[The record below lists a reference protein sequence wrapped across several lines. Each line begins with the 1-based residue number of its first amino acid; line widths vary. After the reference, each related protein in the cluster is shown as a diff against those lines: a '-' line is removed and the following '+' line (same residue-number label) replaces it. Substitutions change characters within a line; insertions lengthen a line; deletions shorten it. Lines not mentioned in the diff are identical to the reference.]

1 VPPSEVTP
9 FMRLKVKAMS
19 YGLAY
24 GLSAFGLSKQLRIDT
39 SEARELM
46 AGYFER
52 FGGVRDYLRNVVE
65 QARGD
70 GYTETIFGRRRPFP
84 DLTSPNR
91 VLRDNA
97 ERQALN
103 APIQGTAAD
112 ILKIAMNR
120 IAADL
125 GERDLRSRM
134 LLQVHDELVFEVAP
148 GEQEVLTAIVRE
160 RMGTAAELRV
170 PLEVQ
175 VGVGPDWDAA
185 AH

>member
-1 VPPSEVTP
+1 MYWPLIGGFIGVVLVT
-9 FMRLKVKAMS
+9 LLI
-19 YGLAY
+19 GWI
-24 GLSAFGLSKQLRIDT
+24 IDV
-39 SEARELM
+39 S
-46 AGYFER
+46 
-52 FGGVRDYLRNVVE
+52 
-65 QARGD
+65 
-70 GYTETIFGRRRPFP
+70 
-84 DLTSPNR
+84 S
-91 VLRDNA
+91 RDNA

-125 GERDLRSRM
+125 AERDLRSRM

-148 GEQEVLTAIVRE
+148 GEQEELTTIVRD
-160 RMGTAAELRV
+160 RMGSAARLRV